1 MQPVRGPSERTCR
14 PPVPCPPDTPAL
26 RTVLDAAGH
35 RLPRSV
41 RSRIEWVWL
50 HWSEYLRARDE
61 FYRWFQKMTVA
72 LEAPVELQV
81 GLKEKQWQLSHA
93 QVLLHNVGNQAVLL
107 DRLLEEAGSLFCRI
121 GDPSVD
127 EEAQKRMKAEY
138 GAVKAKAQV
147 REVWRAPASPLRRS
161 PLPFT
166 HTAKHSLPA
175 CPPPPPWMSCT
186 HCLRC
191 GLPTPT
197 HPLAPPPCSDQPLRP
212 PRAPLPLAPPPSL
225 RSE

>member
-175 CPPPPPWMSCT
+175 CPPPPTLDVLYSLSEVRPPNT
-186 HCLRC
+186 HSST
-191 GLPTPT
+191 G
-197 HPLAPPPCSDQPLRP
+197 PPPCSDQPLRP